1 MNRTFLLA
9 TVLYMIFVIYGS
21 LVPLEFKDLPMDTAI
36 SQFKGIRYLQLGPD
50 SRADWVANIVLYI
63 PLAFFASATF
73 GGVRYPL
80 IRALLAVVVLIF
92 CIALAIAVEFTQ
104 LFYPPRTVSLNDLIA
119 ESLGTVIGVLVWQF
133 FGAYFSR
140 LYHHLLRGSLLS
152 AQAAIVFYLLIYI
165 ALSLFPYD
173 FVTSIAELKTKIANG
188 NDAVVMSF
196 WLCSEAPVRCGIK
209 LISEVVVLMPLG
221 LLFCYVPNLQH
232 RKTMAMLVG
241 LFLGLVIEGVQVF
254 LLSGAGQG
262 ISVVM
267 RMVGMGAGVSLGH
280 L

>member
-221 LLFCYVPNLQH
+221 LLFCYVPNLKH
-232 RKTMAMLVG
+232 RKTMAILVG
-241 LFLGLVIEGVQVF
+241 LFLGVVIEGVQVF

>member
-152 AQAAIVFYLLIYI
+152 AQAAIFFI
-165 ALSLFPYD
+165 
-173 FVTSIAELKTKIANG
+173 
-188 NDAVVMSF
+188 
-196 WLCSEAPVRCGIK
+196 C
-209 LISEVVVLMPLG
+209 
-221 LLFCYVPNLQH
+221 
-232 RKTMAMLVG
+232 
-241 LFLGLVIEGVQVF
+241 
-254 LLSGAGQG
+254 
-262 ISVVM
+262 
-267 RMVGMGAGVSLGH
+267 
-280 L
+280 

>member
-1 MNRTFLLA
+1 MMFFYKKGLMNRSFFIVTL
-9 TVLYMIFVIYGS
+9 VYSMFVVYGS
-21 LVPLEFKDLPMDTAI
+21 LVPLEFNNLSVDTAI

-104 LFYPPRTVSLNDLIA
+104 LFYPPRTVSLNDLMA

-152 AQAAIVFYLLIYI
+152 AQAR
-165 ALSLFPYD
+165 LF
-173 FVTSIAELKTKIANG
+173 FI
-188 NDAVVMSF
+188 
-196 WLCSEAPVRCGIK
+196 C
-209 LISEVVVLMPLG
+209 
-221 LLFCYVPNLQH
+221 
-232 RKTMAMLVG
+232 
-241 LFLGLVIEGVQVF
+241 
-254 LLSGAGQG
+254 
-262 ISVVM
+262 
-267 RMVGMGAGVSLGH
+267 
-280 L
+280 